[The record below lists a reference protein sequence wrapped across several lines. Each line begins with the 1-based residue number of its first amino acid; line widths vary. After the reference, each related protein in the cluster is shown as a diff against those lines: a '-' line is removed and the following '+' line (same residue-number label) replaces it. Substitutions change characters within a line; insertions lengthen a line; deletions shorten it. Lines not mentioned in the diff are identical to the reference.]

1 MKLGTTLMSLWMNF
15 RQVMGATGPPPSTL
29 LDDLVSYW
37 PLNEVSGTRYD
48 VVGTNHLTDNN
59 TVGAVLRGPEGTVA
73 KFITA
78 NSESLTKT
86 SPAGMDWTGSWTLA
100 FWCNYPDASA
110 YYDTFNVTSNPTRI
124 YRAVSTGAM
133 TFSFNAGTVNPASQ
147 VITNGDWHLVTTWH
161 DGAGGYGYSID
172 GITPVTASGTQ
183 CNAGTNL
190 FLGVYTDGGSNAL
203 TGALSKTAFWSR
215 VLDASER
222 TALFASGNGLRYA
235 ELTDGLKTGLVSWW
249 ELDEVSGVR
258 YDSHGTNHLTDNNT
272 VGSVINAGAAMDGAA
287 ASFVAA
293 NSESLS
299 NAAVAIDPSA
309 WTFAHWV
316 KMPSGGGNGIP
327 VDIENLFYYWPS
339 LDQVYVYGTP
349 TTDIGSPPPADGSW
363 HLMVVWQDGNTAG
376 VQVDGGTPETA
387 VLTPKAAANWN
398 MRFVHP
404 SFLLDCAVD
413 EPAIWDRVLTA
424 DERAELYNA
433 GAGYFYPFP
442 T

>member
-1 MKLGTTLMSLWMNF
+1 MRLG
-15 RQVMGATGPPPSTL
+15 MGLRLSDLLKHGAGGYTGTL
-29 LDDLVSYW
+29 LDGMVSYW
-37 PLNEVSGTRYD
+37 PLDEESGTRYD
-48 VVGTNHLTDNN
+48 VIGTNHLTDNN
-59 TVGAVLRGPEGTVA
+59 TVGFA
-73 KFITA
+73 
-78 NSESLTKT
+78 
-86 SPAGMDWTGSWTLA
+86 AGK
-100 FWCNYPDASA
+100 
-110 YYDTFNVTSNPTRI
+110 
-124 YRAVSTGAM
+124 
-133 TFSFNAGTVNPASQ
+133 
-147 VITNGDWHLVTTWH
+147 NG
-161 DGAGGYGYSID
+161 
-172 GITPVTASGTQ
+172 
-183 CNAGTNL
+183 N
-190 FLGVYTDGGSNAL
+190 
-203 TGALSKTAFWSR
+203 
-215 VLDASER
+215 
-222 TALFASGNGLRYA
+222 
-235 ELTDGLKTGLVSWW
+235 
-249 ELDEVSGVR
+249 
-258 YDSHGTNHLTDNNT
+258 
-272 VGSVINAGAAMDGAA
+272 A

-424 DERAELYNA
+424 DERTELYNS
-433 GAGYFYPFP
+433 GAGKFYPF